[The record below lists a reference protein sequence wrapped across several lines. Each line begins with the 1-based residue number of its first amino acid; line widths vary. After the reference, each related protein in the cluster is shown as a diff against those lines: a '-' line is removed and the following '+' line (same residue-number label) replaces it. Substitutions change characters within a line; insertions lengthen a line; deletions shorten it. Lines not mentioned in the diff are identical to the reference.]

1 MATEISVP
9 DIGDFESVEIIEIL
23 VKPGDTIK
31 KNDPVVTLESDKSS
45 VEVPSPFAGKISAL
59 KVKIGDKVSTGSV
72 LALIEDEKAKVEQQ
86 SSEQEKEK
94 TKPLVLKEDD
104 VLPETEKIIKEA
116 ESTIPQTSL
125 ESSTVQPIQIDE
137 ITKVDELKVDK
148 EETAEDKLVIVQDK
162 LLRTMAEMENQR
174 RRFEKEK
181 QEAFEF
187 GGFNFA
193 GESLSLLDNIDRAIM
208 SFRNDENLKNNKDL
222 NKIIDGIE
230 VVKKDLVSIFKKN
243 GIESIECINK
253 KFDPNFHQAMLE
265 VEDNTKEPG
274 TVVQEIQKGYM
285 MKDRLLRPSLV
296 SVTKKR
302 EEKLEKTTNDDKKT
316 DKKSEKKWLF
326 CL

>member
-1 MATEISVP
+1 MTKADKETKTKE
-9 DIGDFESVEIIEIL
+9 EIL
-23 VKPGDTIK
+23 D
-31 KNDPVVTLESDKSS
+31 NN
-45 VEVPSPFAGKISAL
+45 KI
-59 KVKIGDKVSTGSV
+59 
-72 LALIEDEKAKVEQQ
+72 EEK
-86 SSEQEKEK
+86 
-94 TKPLVLKEDD
+94 
-104 VLPETEKIIKEA
+104 
-116 ESTIPQTSL
+116 
-125 ESSTVQPIQIDE
+125 
-137 ITKVDELKVDK
+137 K
-148 EETAEDKLVIVQDK
+148 EETTEDKLVIVQDK

-316 DKKSEKKWLF
+316 DKKSEKK
-326 CL
+326 